1 MADHFGRQ
9 LRWIRHDD
17 SHNPG
22 PVPSTRTIVRVL
34 VLWVFDTE
42 CTVCRIEVCSSRTAP
57 ARGATLRKV
66 TSRSGGIGR
75 RAWFRSM
82 YPQGCGGSSPFFGTI
97 TFLLNDLAAWY
108 PAWCPSPR
116 ICLREFPSKGESPMP
131 AEALRTKS
139 RVNILKKVKV
149 GGAWKL

>member
-9 LRWIRHDD
+9 LGWIRHDD
-17 SHNPG
+17 SHSPG
-22 PVPSTRTIVRVL
+22 PAPATRTIVRVL

-66 TSRSGGIGR
+66 TRRSGGIGR

-97 TFLLNDLAAWY
+97 TFFDLQ
-108 PAWCPSPR
+108 
-116 ICLREFPSKGESPMP
+116 
-131 AEALRTKS
+131 
-139 RVNILKKVKV
+139 LKEGDGYQSDIHWLARPHSTNNVSLTFL
-149 GGAWKL
+149 ARSDARR

>member
-9 LRWIRHDD
+9 LGWIRHDD

-22 PVPSTRTIVRVL
+22 PVPATRTIVRVL

-66 TSRSGGIGR
+66 TRRSGGIGR

-82 YPQGCGGSSPFFGTI
+82 YPQGCGGSSPFFGTRI
-97 TFLLNDLAAWY
+97 FSFRSLSDLA
-108 PAWCPSPR
+108 
-116 ICLREFPSKGESPMP
+116 E
-131 AEALRTKS
+131 KS
-139 RVNILKKVKV
+139 RTVIFAVIFS
-149 GGAWKL
+149 AY

>member
-22 PVPSTRTIVRVL
+22 PVPATRTIVRVL
-34 VLWVFDTE
+34 VLWVFDSE

-66 TSRSGGIGR
+66 TRRSGGIGR

-82 YPQGCGGSSPFFGTI
+82 YPQGCGGSSPFFGTMI
-97 TFLLNDLAAWY
+97 FGILYLGVGDTYSDTTPL
-108 PAWCPSPR
+108 
-116 ICLREFPSKGESPMP
+116 GESPP
-131 AEALRTKS
+131 CPTANAISQSACALRKVCAFALSS
-139 RVNILKKVKV
+139 RH
-149 GGAWKL
+149 